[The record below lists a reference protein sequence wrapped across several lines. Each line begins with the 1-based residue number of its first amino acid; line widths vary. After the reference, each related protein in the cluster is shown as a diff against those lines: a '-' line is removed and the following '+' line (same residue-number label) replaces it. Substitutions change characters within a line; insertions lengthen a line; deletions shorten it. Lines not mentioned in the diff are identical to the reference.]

1 MDWAEIGTQLVL
13 GIIGLLITGLGTV
26 ITYVINKYVKDAKLK
41 NILSSLNETAKN
53 AASEVYQTY
62 VEALK
67 DKNMFTAEAQKEALN
82 KALEIIK
89 NNLPSEVMQWVT
101 DNYSDIDAYFKSL
114 IESAIGLLKN
124 TGTKK
129 PSTEVIEE
137 KPVEETVADK
147 AE

>member
-1 MDWAEIGTQLVL
+1 MDWAEIGTQVIL
-13 GIIGLLITGLGTV
+13 GIIGVLITGLGTL

-41 NILSSLNETAKN
+41 NILSSLSEVAKN

-67 DKNMFTAEAQKEALN
+67 DKNMFTKEAQEEALN
-82 KALEIIK
+82 KALQIIK

-101 DNYSDIDAYFKSL
+101 ENYADIDAYFKSL

-124 TGTKK
+124 SGKK
-129 PSTEVIEE
+129 STTTIV
-137 KPVEETVADK
+137 TADNTATAK
-147 AE
+147 N

>member
-1 MDWAEIGTQLVL
+1 MDWAEIGTQVIL
-13 GIIGLLITGLGTV
+13 GIIGVLITGLGTL
-26 ITYVINKYVKDAKLK
+26 ITYVINKYVKDARLK

-67 DKNMFTAEAQKEALN
+67 DKNMFTKEAQEEALK
-82 KALEIIK
+82 KALEIVK
-89 NNLPSEVMQWVT
+89 NNLPGEVMQWVT

-114 IESAIGLLKN
+114 IEAAIGLLKN

-137 KPVEETVADK
+137 KPAEEVTTDK